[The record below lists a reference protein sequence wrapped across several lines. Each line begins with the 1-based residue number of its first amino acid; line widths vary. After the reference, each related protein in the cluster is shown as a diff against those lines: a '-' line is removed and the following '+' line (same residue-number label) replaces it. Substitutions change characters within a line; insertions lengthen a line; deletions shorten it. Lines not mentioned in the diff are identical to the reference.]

1 MPPVRSRSSV
11 EALAR
16 LAALRSSRYVT
27 SGWVIGKLLT
37 GLQCNKKKPSCDT
50 CLEAGTEC
58 SYPLEQKRQPAGTAP
73 VSEEPEAS
81 PESEKPVKSKKTA
94 QPKETA
100 KPKVSPKPK
109 VSAKPKEESAE
120 PEVSVEPEGSDANP
134 QTAIEDEDPS
144 PPVRKSGRARKLLPI
159 KLPRDS
165 DDEDDKDELALS
177 PTFQKSQE
185 KALEEPRRNP
195 KRKVAPETY
204 EIPDEQLLDE
214 SLAPMGPDELD
225 QWEAWVE
232 LESDP
237 AFFNVIL
244 QDLGVK
250 DVKIQE
256 IYSVDEGSL
265 SILP

>member
-1 MPPVRSRSSV
+1 MFDR
-11 EALAR
+11 
-16 LAALRSSRYVT
+16 
-27 SGWVIGKLLT
+27 LLT

-58 SYPLEQKRQPAGTAP
+58 SYPLEQKRQPVGTAP
-73 VSEEPEAS
+73 VSEEPEVS
-81 PESEKPVKSKKTA
+81 PEPEMPAKPKKTA
-94 QPKETA
+94 KPKETA

-109 VSAKPKEESAE
+109 VSAEPKEESAE
-120 PEVSVEPEGSDANP
+120 PEESDADT
-134 QTAIEDEDPS
+134 QTAKKEEDPS
-144 PPVRKSGRARKLLPI
+144 PTVRKSGRARKPLPI
-159 KLPRDS
+159 KLPTDS

-185 KALEEPRRNP
+185 KALDEPRRNP

-204 EIPDEQLLDE
+204 EIPDELLIDE
-214 SLAPMGPDELD
+214 TLAPMGPDELD